1 MWVLAGLTT
10 AVLFLVRFAKGRSAT
25 VPTTTPDHATRPA
38 PTGRRLATPTLLLA
52 ALAVAVSQTIVVAA
66 LPVFSRQLAVSATTA
81 TWLLTAFLL
90 AVAVATPIAG
100 RLGDLYGHRRV
111 MVAGLS
117 ALAAGSVLAAISDH
131 AGWFTGLLIGRVLQ
145 GLSGGV
151 FPVAFGLARRAA
163 SPARLDGLVAA
174 LSAMF
179 GVGGALGIVV
189 AGPIVAATGTPW
201 LFWLSVALAGTALAG
216 TAFLPADQPTPVK
229 SGRLD
234 IPGAILRSTTLVA
247 LLLGISQ
254 GRTWGW
260 TSATTVATFAACLL
274 LGTAFVAAERRAAVP
289 IIDLRLLRQ
298 HALVGTNI
306 ATVVISIGMFAAVT
320 LIPQYSQTPTQAGYG
335 FGHSP
340 AQTGLLMAP
349 TALLMVLAAPLAAR
363 LSKRTSSRTTF
374 QLGAALAAAAL
385 GLLGL
390 AHDHPWQF
398 YLAGAI
404 LGAAYGFAFASLGA
418 LVIGAV
424 DQHQTGA
431 ASGINTILRTIGGA
445 LGAQL
450 AAVVLTNSATP
461 HSPLPTESG
470 YATAFLASAGVATL
484 AFITALTIPAQQ
496 TQPSAQSNHATR
508 MRSSKVNDSAERHL
522 PHEHRQ

>member
-25 VPTTTPDHATRPA
+25 VPTTSPDHATRPA

-189 AGPIVAATGTPW
+189 AGPIIATTGTPW
-201 LFWLSVALAGTALAG
+201 LFWLSMALAGVALAGVALAG
-216 TAFLPADQPTPVK
+216 VAFLPADQRTPVK

-234 IPGAILRSTTLVA
+234 IPGAALLSTTLVA

-260 TSATTVATFAACLL
+260 ISTATVATFAACLL
-274 LGTAFVAAERRAAVP
+274 LATAFVAAERRAAVP
-289 IIDLRLLRQ
+289 VIDLRLLRQ
-298 HALVGTNI
+298 RTLLGTNI

-320 LIPQYSQTPTQAGYG
+320 LIPQYSQTPTRAGYG

-374 QLGAALAAAAL
+374 QLGAALAVAGL

-461 HSPLPTESG
+461 SSPLPTESG
-470 YATAFLASAGVATL
+470 YTTAFLASAGIAAI
-484 AFITALTIPAQQ
+484 AFITALTIPR
-496 TQPSAQSNHATR
+496 TTTSAPTHSNHATPQAPLQVR
-508 MRSSKVNDSAERHL
+508 
-522 PHEHRQ
+522 